1 LHRAASASS
10 ANKRRSCGSDSGGRS
25 ESRHFRRRDTAFQ
38 PFGSLAAD
46 AGLVGCRRFRLQVS
60 LLLTGS
66 SAPGLL
72 EPPLL
77 SSRADEALARA
88 ALSAL
93 GLSASTQS
101 NRLCHS
107 RHVRA
112 LHRRPSA
119 WPSGRIVSADHPDP
133 DMWDLRNSLGSCCT
147 IRTQYPP
154 SRVKGLVS
162 RQVEPLATF
171 RLPESGLR
179 APVAAARDNSLGS
192 VPGRRARCQA
202 QTSLRR
208 VRREEAASV
217 LDSFPWSSSF
227 RSILQRQRLGST
239 MRGRFRHVPPR
250 RGDDSTAPRSARKV
264 PLCRSPRLEAGG

>member
-171 RLPESGLR
+171 RFAGVGPS
-179 APVAAARDNSLGS
+179 
-192 VPGRRARCQA
+192 
-202 QTSLRR
+202 
-208 VRREEAASV
+208 
-217 LDSFPWSSSF
+217 
-227 RSILQRQRLGST
+227 
-239 MRGRFRHVPPR
+239 
-250 RGDDSTAPRSARKV
+250 SARGG
-264 PLCRSPRLEAGG
+264 RPR